1 MVGDFC
7 SSPPQ
12 KQIVRLNIRYRR
24 SLQGALNHTP
34 KRKDKEAATIFVRH
48 RYLFVGEGDGRTLV
62 ARAADVVVETL
73 HSSRTLERKGSDKL
87 KRMVFA
93 TQAAL
98 LVVFLISTFTFL
110 FYFLSLRI
118 WLCTREPIHLKHPKW
133 LDGTLRFAAVGRRR
147 HSSSGSKSLIPPW
160 RTHNL

>member
-1 MVGDFC
+1 MGGF
-7 SSPPQ
+7 
-12 KQIVRLNIRYRR
+12 
-24 SLQGALNHTP
+24 T
-34 KRKDKEAATIFVRH
+34 
-48 RYLFVGEGDGRTLV
+48 GDGDEKHAIHMANV
-62 ARAADVVVETL
+62 FV
-73 HSSRTLERKGSDKL
+73 
-87 KRMVFA
+87 VFA

-118 WLCTREPIHLKHPKW
+118 WLCTRETLHLKHPKW

-147 HSSSGSKSLIPPW
+147 RSSSGSKSLIPPW